1 MTIQKINN
9 YPLVSICIPTYN
21 NARFL
26 RECLDSIVNQ
36 TYQNKEIII
45 VDNASTDE
53 TKKIVKEYVE
63 KYKIKYYRNEKN
75 IGGEAN
81 FTRCIE
87 LAQGE
92 FIAIYHSDDI
102 YLPNMVEKQVK
113 VFQDNSTLGAVFT
126 SANFINSYGK
136 IIGESKFPIE
146 LISEKVYYFPEI
158 FLSILSNLNFLSCPS
173 AMVRGKIYKEVIPF
187 NEKMF
192 GTSAD
197 LDMWFRILGRFPIAI
212 INEKL
217 MNRRIYNTH
226 GSFSYGYLRTEQADF
241 YRVMDYYLANKV
253 NNMDISRNVLNKYEF
268 LRSIDRI
275 RCATNYLIQG
285 KEKYAKRLLKKSF
298 SFYIFLGAISSFKKT
313 KFLIYWISGLGLL
326 VLIYIGLGKYIG
338 GKLHWLLYKWKRR
351 FI

>member
-9 YPLVSICIPTYN
+9 CPLVSICIPTYN

-36 TYQNKEIII
+36 TYPNKEII
-45 VDNASTDE
+45 VSDNASTDE
-53 TKKIVKEYVE
+53 TEKIAKEYVE
-63 KYKIKYYRNEKN
+63 EYKIKYYRNKKN

-81 FTRCIE
+81 STRCIE
-87 LAQGE
+87 LAKGE
-92 FIAIYHSDDI
+92 FIAAYHSDDI
-102 YLPNMVEKQVK
+102 YLPNMVEKQVQ

-126 SANFINSYGK
+126 SANIINSYGK
-136 IIGESKFPIE
+136 IIGESKVPIE
-146 LISEKVYYFPEI
+146 LINKKVYYFPDI
-158 FLSILSNLNFLSCPS
+158 FLSTLSNLNFLSCPS

-192 GTSAD
+192 GISAD
-197 LDMWFRILGRFPIAI
+197 LDMWFRILGRYPIAI

-217 MNRRIYNTH
+217 MNRRISNTH
-226 GSFSYGYLRTEQADF
+226 VSFSCGYLRTEQSDF
-241 YRVMDYYLANKV
+241 YRVMDYYLANKFD
-253 NNMDISRNVLNKYEF
+253 NMEIPRGTLNKYEF

-275 RCATNYLIQG
+275 RCAANYLIQG

-298 SFYIFLGAISSFKKT
+298 SFYIFLGAISSFRKT

-351 FI
+351 FV

>member
-63 KYKIKYYRNEKN
+63 KYKVKYYRNKKN

-87 LAQGE
+87 LAKGE

-102 YLPNMVEKQVK
+102 YLPNMVEKQVQ

-126 SANFINSYGK
+126 SANIINS
-136 IIGESKFPIE
+136 
-146 LISEKVYYFPEI
+146 
-158 FLSILSNLNFLSCPS
+158 
-173 AMVRGKIYKEVIPF
+173 
-187 NEKMF
+187 
-192 GTSAD
+192 
-197 LDMWFRILGRFPIAI
+197 
-212 INEKL
+212 
-217 MNRRIYNTH
+217 
-226 GSFSYGYLRTEQADF
+226 
-241 YRVMDYYLANKV
+241 
-253 NNMDISRNVLNKYEF
+253 
-268 LRSIDRI
+268 
-275 RCATNYLIQG
+275 
-285 KEKYAKRLLKKSF
+285 
-298 SFYIFLGAISSFKKT
+298 
-313 KFLIYWISGLGLL
+313 
-326 VLIYIGLGKYIG
+326 
-338 GKLHWLLYKWKRR
+338 
-351 FI
+351 